1 MRRFIPFL
9 FALAVVVAACSDTP
23 VEPANETGALEA
35 GDLPTAGPSF
45 SHLGEPILCVVS
57 ADVTQRVKGHT
68 IIVTGTD
75 GPDGIN
81 CANATLSVRVDGRK
95 GQDLIVGSAF
105 DDVLKGGQDCDR
117 VSGGPGDDIV
127 DGGPGDDKGIGGA
140 SGGCL
145 LDGAPYNT
153 VPGLNVPASG
163 ALRGTGGDDL
173 VKGGPGN
180 DELSGGGEADVCEG
194 GPGADTFATC
204 ATFSQGPA

>member
-145 LDGAPYNT
+145 LPNAAPYT
-153 VPGLNVPASG
+153 GLGVTLPASG
-163 ALRGTGGDDL
+163 GLRGTGGDDL

-180 DELSGGGEADVCEG
+180 DAMQGGDQTDVCEG
-194 GPGADTFATC
+194 GPGFDTENTC
-204 ATFSQGPA
+204 ETVNLGPQ